1 MARGRSLIRLI
12 KLMLNLG
19 GRPGKTVS
27 ELADR
32 LGCVER
38 TVWRDLQVLET
49 GGVPL
54 TNERDGRHTRWFV
67 ADGHT
72 RSLGIP
78 FTHDELLALHFGRH
92 LLQSLRGTVF
102 AEALQSALDKIE
114 AGVSPAALRLLQQLD
129 QGISARTPGFKEYS
143 RFRETIEILREAIER
158 CRTVEVVYLS
168 FGRGVLTTR
177 RVDPYQLW
185 YQHGGLYLAAHCHT
199 RQQVR
204 TFAVERMRR
213 AAPCPETFTR
223 PADFNLE
230 RYLEASFGL
239 FRGKPERIRLR
250 FSPGVARYVEE
261 RQWHPSQRSEP
272 LLTGELEVTLH
283 VAPEMDLK
291 RWILSYGKDVEVLEP
306 KKLREE
312 IRAEWLTAL
321 RGAGGRRERLTIGS
335 GPSGRSP
342 MRRSRT
348 QATETGRRL
357 PAPGAVA
364 AQEKP

>member
-19 GRPGKTVS
+19 GRPGKNVP
-27 ELADR
+27 ELATR
-32 LGCVER
+32 LGCAER
-38 TVWRDLQVLET
+38 TVWRDLQVLEA

-54 TNERDGRHTRWFV
+54 TNERDGRQTRWFM

-92 LLQSLRGTVF
+92 LLQSLKGTVF

-129 QGISARTPGFKEYS
+129 QGISARTPGFKEYA
-143 RFRETIEILREAIER
+143 RFRETIEVLREAIER
-158 CRTVEVVYLS
+158 CRTVEIVYLS
-168 FGRGVLTTR
+168 FGREVLSTR

-185 YQHGGLYLAAHCHT
+185 YQHGGLYLAAYCHT

-204 TFAVERMRR
+204 TFAVERIRGVT
-213 AAPCPETFTR
+213 PCPETFTR

-230 RYLEASFGL
+230 KYLEASFGL

-250 FSPGVARYVEE
+250 FSRAVARYVEE

-283 VAPEMDLK
+283 VAPELDLR

-306 KKLREE
+306 KKLRED
-312 IRAEWLTAL
+312 IRAEWLAAL
-321 RGAGGRRERLTIGS
+321 RGTAGRRERLTLRAE
-335 GPSGRSP
+335 PSGRAS
-342 MRRSRT
+342 RRRT
-348 QATETGRRL
+348 QAQAAGTEKSL
-357 PAPGAVA
+357 PAPGAVTA
-364 AQEKP
+364 PEKR

>member
-12 KLMLNLG
+12 KIMLNLG

-27 ELADR
+27 ELAAR

-38 TVWRDLQVLET
+38 TIWRDLQVLEA

-54 TNERDGRHTRWFV
+54 TNERDGRHTRWFI

-92 LLQSLRGTVF
+92 LLQSLKGTVF

-114 AGVSPAALRLLQQLD
+114 AGVSPAALRLLREFD

-158 CRTVEVVYLS
+158 RRTVEIQYHS

-177 RVDPYQLW
+177 RVDPFQLW
-185 YQHGGLYLAAHCHT
+185 YQHGGLYLAAYCHT
-199 RQQVR
+199 REDVR
-204 TFAVERMRR
+204 TFAIERFRR
-213 AAPCPETFTR
+213 VTPRPETFIR
-223 PADFNLE
+223 PAGFDLE
-230 RYLEASFGL
+230 KYLEASFGL
-239 FRGKPERIRLR
+239 FRGKAERIRLR
-250 FSPGVARYVEE
+250 FSPAVARYVEE
-261 RQWHPSQRSEP
+261 RQWHPSQRSER
-272 LLTGELEVTLH
+272 LLTGELEVTLK

-291 RWILSYGKDVEVLEP
+291 RWILGWGKDVEVPEP
-306 KKLREE
+306 KRLRDE
-312 IRAEWLTAL
+312 IRAEWLAAL
-321 RGAGGRRERLTIGS
+321 RGAGGRRERLIMRP
-335 GPSGRSP
+335 GPSGRP
-342 MRRSRT
+342 QARRSR
-348 QATETGRRL
+348 ARLTETGKRL
-357 PAPGAVA
+357 PLAGAVA
-364 AQEKP
+364 AAKKT